1 MNNAVQLKAHI
12 RRLSKSLNVE
22 TEVLLRNFMM
32 ERLLERIANSEFKD
46 NLVLKGGMLIASMV
60 GLGSRST
67 MDMDALITGKTL
79 SEEGVLSIIDE
90 IIRIKLDDGTL
101 FTIHGIESIQEGADY
116 PGYRISIKA
125 SFDRIWQMIKLD
137 ITTGNEVVPKGIEH
151 DFKLMFED
159 RTIQVKAYNL
169 EMVLAEKFETI
180 VTRGVAN
187 TRMRDYYDVYILT
200 KLFPYNEEYFKIAL
214 GKTTEFRHSFEQ
226 VFGESLS
233 TINHL
238 LENVNMSNLWIKYQG
253 KYSYATY
260 VTWDMVIDSLRTLA
274 FCLDRSELDES
285 RFREIEIKK

>member
-1 MNNAVQLKAHI
+1 MNNAAQLKAHI

-22 TEVLLRNFMM
+22 TEVLLRSFMM

-46 NLVLKGGMLIASMV
+46 NFVLKGGMLIASMV

-79 SEEGVLSIIDE
+79 SEKGILSIIDE

-101 FTIHGIESIQEGADY
+101 FTIHAIESIQEGTDY

-137 ITTGNEVVPKGIEH
+137 ITTGNEVVPKKIEH
-151 DFKLMFED
+151 SFKQLFDNRSIE
-159 RTIQVKAYNL
+159 IWAYNL
-169 EMVLAEKFETI
+169 EMILAEKFETI

-214 GKTTEFRHSFEQ
+214 GKTTEFRHSFKQ

-233 TINHL
+233 TINNL
-238 LENVNMSNLWIKYQG
+238 LENVNMSNLWIKYQD

-274 FCLDRSELDES
+274 FCLERSELDES